1 VPKQQ
6 SEHPG
11 LTELETRILDAELA
25 RPTPPARG
33 AAARAM
39 FPDAVHPLTAY
50 CQILNRLL
58 DRPAARAYAPEAIH
72 RLQAARRRA
81 RLARKHT

>member
-33 AAARAM
+33 V